1 MQSLLKEGALYV
13 GTLVLRPFGRNDGP
27 FIFLSHGREMFG
39 KVIKCFSVFPRAREG
54 IEKEIQCV
62 TLAIQR

>member
-1 MQSLLKEGALYV
+1 MPSLLKEGALYM
-13 GTLVLRPFGRNDGP
+13 GTLVLRPFGRNAGP
-27 FIFLSHGREMFG
+27 FILLNHSRVMFG

>member
-1 MQSLLKEGALYV
+1 M
-13 GTLVLRPFGRNDGP
+13 GTLVLRLFGRNAGP
-27 FIFLSHGREMFG
+27 FIFLNHSRVVFG